1 MSDHTLI
8 IPTLVVTRSLHFAEI
23 SNDGKAEDVV
33 KTLLQIEGL
42 KTEVLGDLEDSGW
55 ALQRIRIEQNGRPW
69 EEAELMA
76 LGDG

>member
-1 MSDHTLI
+1 MSGHTLI

-23 SNDGKAEDVV
+23 SNDGKAEDVINI
-33 KTLLQIEGL
+33 LLQIEGL
-42 KTEVLGDLEDSGW
+42 KAEVLGDLEDSGW